1 MLITTSKY
9 HFQNKRKNTF
19 LVKFPSHRI
28 KCLFFRFLRTQSTC
42 VPQHR
47 EKQKIL
53 LAAPKALNVPVGVY
67 VLVVVDVAVDVVAVS
82 RATNATGAVTTAI
95 VSSSIST
102 FSSKAGAASD
112 WHGSSSNETV
122 NYLSYSRH
130 AGFAVPWK
138 THITCSIRTEPP
150 IDFYHAIYRVTCPS
164 KLIIFLD
171 NTSEM
176 IFS

>member
-1 MLITTSKY
+1 M
-9 HFQNKRKNTF
+9 
-19 LVKFPSHRI
+19 
-28 KCLFFRFLRTQSTC
+28 
-42 VPQHR
+42 
-47 EKQKIL
+47 
-53 LAAPKALNVPVGVY
+53 Y

-130 AGFAVPWK
+130 AGFAVPLLMLLILHHK
-138 THITCSIRTEPP
+138 
-150 IDFYHAIYRVTCPS
+150 FLAYRHNQSQHLAGDT
-164 KLIIFLD
+164 
-171 NTSEM
+171 
-176 IFS
+176 

>member
-1 MLITTSKY
+1 M
-9 HFQNKRKNTF
+9 
-19 LVKFPSHRI
+19 
-28 KCLFFRFLRTQSTC
+28 
-42 VPQHR
+42 
-47 EKQKIL
+47 
-53 LAAPKALNVPVGVY
+53 Y

-138 THITCSIRTEPP
+138 THITCSIRTEPH
-150 IDFYHAIYRVTCPS
+150 IDFYHAIGGLFRLSRLPFYDDHCAATTVFEFWPKIEKETFPS
-164 KLIIFLD
+164 
-171 NTSEM
+171 NT
-176 IFS
+176 IPIHRHV